1 MCVEKDLAGA
11 TIDFIIGQ
19 REWVH
24 DVNPY
29 SLPSFKSL
37 LLELSPSILQSLPSH
52 GLARSSSP
60 NQHVTMP
67 VYHTIICLFDFS
79 PIIPISPTKIIHILM
94 RTSFLIQ
101 ILPPSTKIIHILMR
115 TSFHIQIIPPSKSKE
130 DFFFKRERER
140 EISRYVI

>member
-1 MCVEKDLAGA
+1 
-11 TIDFIIGQ
+11 
-19 REWVH
+19 
-24 DVNPY
+24 
-29 SLPSFKSL
+29 
-37 LLELSPSILQSLPSH
+37 
-52 GLARSSSP
+52 
-60 NQHVTMP
+60 
-67 VYHTIICLFDFS
+67 
-79 PIIPISPTKIIHILM
+79 M